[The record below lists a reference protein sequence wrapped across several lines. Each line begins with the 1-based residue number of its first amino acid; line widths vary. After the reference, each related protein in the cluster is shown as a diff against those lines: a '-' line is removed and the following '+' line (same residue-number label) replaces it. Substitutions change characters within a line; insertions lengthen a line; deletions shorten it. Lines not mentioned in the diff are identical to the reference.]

1 MNADRRTMTR
11 GRQAL
16 LLCSLGVLLLGACDR
31 RSGGDDAVPPPVP
44 ARAETGLP
52 PSSAPDTSVPLAD
65 SVLNPAPG
73 ASQPAAAAVRS
84 NAGMTP
90 AQESSAMP
98 MAGQNNDHSAP
109 VATGKRASSP

>member
-1 MNADRRTMTR
+1 MSADTRTAR
-11 GRQAL
+11 GRHAL
-16 LLCSLGVLLLGACDR
+16 LLCSLSALLLGGCDR
-31 RSGGDDAVPPPVP
+31 RDADAAAPPPLP
-44 ARAETGLP
+44 ARAETGLTP
-52 PSSAPDTSVPLAD
+52 ASAPDTSVPAAD

-73 ASQPAAAAVRS
+73 ASQPGAAAVRS

-109 VATGKRASSP
+109 VAAGKRASSP